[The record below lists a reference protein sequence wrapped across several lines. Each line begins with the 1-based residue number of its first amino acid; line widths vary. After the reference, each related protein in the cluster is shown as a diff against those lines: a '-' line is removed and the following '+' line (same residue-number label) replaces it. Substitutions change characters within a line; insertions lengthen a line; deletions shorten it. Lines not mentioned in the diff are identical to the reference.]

1 LNYKIKNLKIL
12 KNMENIKI
20 LRDKTGAG
28 IVDCKKAWEE
38 SGNNI
43 DKAVEILRK
52 KGIAKAAKRDNR
64 EVREGVVKVAV
75 SSNSKTGFIVEINA
89 ETDFVV
95 RSEKFQEFAS
105 QVINLAKKKQ
115 PKNLAELLSLSL
127 ADGTVK
133 ENLDNLSGVI
143 GEKLVLKRYDI
154 LNSSGTVA
162 AYSHASG
169 KIGVIVALDQDGQ
182 DDLAYE
188 IAMQIAAAN
197 PKYIRPEDVAAAEL
211 DKEKEIYQEQ
221 LLKEG
226 KPENIIDKIMVG
238 KLAKFYEEVCLVKQE
253 YIKDDSQR
261 VEDILGDIKVEGF
274 IRY

>member
-1 LNYKIKNLKIL
+1 
-12 KNMENIKI
+12 MENIKI

-226 KPENIIDKIMVG
+226 KPENIIDIIMVG